1 MKKMRVF
8 GALFAV
14 LSILIGGC
22 ADPPAKPIPPKP
34 INMIVI
40 LDTSDRISAERKPE
54 QAQTDIA
61 IAEFCVSLYYE
72 EARRKLFNSYN
83 RIAFVAPPQPDL
95 PRVPQA
101 ITKRLKIWPTREDRR
116 LAGSRFEEMRQK
128 VVNGIDELYQFAGR
142 QDKFTGSD
150 IWVWFRDSAEVY
162 LRQEAINYIICL
174 SDGYLDFNK
183 SIQNRRPRRG
193 NKTSY
198 IPYPQVKKFR
208 PNPNWTKEFHDAGH
222 GLLEIGKDFS
232 NYDVRFLMVEID
244 LRDML
249 DLEIIE
255 EYWRTWLESM
265 GILDAE
271 FLLRQDNPQIVK
283 ERIQA
288 FTFPEKLLAPNSDK
302 AANDKNAYPNDAR

>member
-1 MKKMRVF
+1 MEKTRIF

-14 LSILIGGC
+14 FSILIGGC
-22 ADPPAKPIPPKP
+22 GGCAEPPAKPIPPKP

-54 QAQTDIA
+54 QVKTDIA
-61 IAEFCVSLYYE
+61 IAEFCVNLYHE
-72 EARRKLFNSYN
+72 QASEKRFHTHN
-83 RIAFVAPPQPDL
+83 RIAFVVPHQPDL

-101 ITKRLKIWPTREDRR
+101 ITKRLKIWPTGEDRR
-116 LAGSRFEEMRQK
+116 IGSSRFEEMRQE
-128 VVNGIDELYQFAGR
+128 VVKGIDELYQFVGK

-162 LRQEAINYIICL
+162 LKQDAINYIICL
-174 SDGYLDFNK
+174 SDGYLDFNW
-183 SIQNRRPRRG
+183 SIQDRRPRIG
-193 NKTSY
+193 NKASY
-198 IPYPQVKKFR
+198 IPYPQVKEFR
-208 PNPNWTKEFHDAGH
+208 QDPNWQQEFRDAGH

-244 LRDML
+244 LRNML
-249 DLEIIE
+249 DLEIIK

-265 GILDAE
+265 GILDAD
-271 FLLRQDNPQIVK
+271 FLPSQDDPQIVK

-288 FTFPEKLLAPNSDK
+288 FTLPQKLLAPNSK
-302 AANDKNAYPNDAR
+302 R